1 MTTAAWHGVRR
12 HPVADVVERLH
23 RELDAVAE
31 SSVWSMSPAEFRES
45 LSGLTRLRSR
55 VAELELRVAAGAD
68 RVEVGAHVG
77 ASSTASWWAH
87 TTRQTGRAAHRL
99 MQLARAL
106 DGAHERVGDALGAGE
121 IRLEQAE
128 VIIEAVE
135 ALPRDLVDP
144 ELVIRAEAHLIGLA
158 REHDASA
165 LKILGRRVLEVLA
178 PEIAEAHEQRVL
190 DAEEA
195 KAAQRC
201 RFTISDD
208 GHGASHGRFTLPSAQ
223 GEMLRKQLM
232 AIAAP
237 KHRAATGALADAPG
251 ERRSWPQRMGQAF
264 GEWIERYPADA
275 LPRAGGVSAT
285 VVVTIAFETLT
296 GGLKAAHLDTGAVIS
311 AAQARRLACEAG
323 LIPVVLGGQS
333 QVLDLGRQTRFH
345 TKAQRIAMGLRDGGC
360 TAQGCDWPPG
370 LCHAHHN
377 IAWSQGGHTT
387 VEDGRLLC
395 PHHHTR
401 AHDPA
406 YETTHL
412 PGGKVAFTRRT

>member
-1 MTTAAWHGVRR
+1 M
-12 HPVADVVERLH
+12 
-23 RELDAVAE
+23 
-31 SSVWSMSPAEFRES
+31 
-45 LSGLTRLRSR
+45 
-55 VAELELRVAAGAD
+55 
-68 RVEVGAHVG
+68 
-77 ASSTASWWAH
+77 
-87 TTRQTGRAAHRL
+87 
-99 MQLARAL
+99 
-106 DGAHERVGDALGAGE
+106 
-121 IRLEQAE
+121 
-128 VIIEAVE
+128 
-135 ALPRDLVDP
+135 
-144 ELVIRAEAHLIGLA
+144 
-158 REHDASA
+158 
-165 LKILGRRVLEVLA
+165 
-178 PEIAEAHEQRVL
+178 
-190 DAEEA
+190 
-195 KAAQRC
+195 
-201 RFTISDD
+201 
-208 GHGASHGRFTLPSAQ
+208 
-223 GEMLRKQLM
+223 
-232 AIAAP
+232 
-237 KHRAATGALADAPG
+237 
-251 ERRSWPQRMGQAF
+251 
-264 GEWIERYPADA
+264 
-275 LPRAGGVSAT
+275 
-285 VVVTIAFETLT
+285 VVTIAFETLT